1 MQNRNFLKLISSIIL
16 KSKDKMFAFIY
27 DSQQRIY
34 TVPRLE

>member
-1 MQNRNFLKLISSIIL
+1 MNNKYFLKLIFNIIL
-16 KSKDKMFAFIY
+16 KIKDIMYAFIY

>member
-1 MQNRNFLKLISSIIL
+1 MPISIQKLPTNIIY
-16 KSKDKMFAFIY
+16 KSKDRMFAFIY